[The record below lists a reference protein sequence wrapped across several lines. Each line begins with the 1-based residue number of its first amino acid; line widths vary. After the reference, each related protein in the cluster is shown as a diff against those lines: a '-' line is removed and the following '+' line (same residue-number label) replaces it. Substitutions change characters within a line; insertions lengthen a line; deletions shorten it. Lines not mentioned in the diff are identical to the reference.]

1 MTLEQ
6 ALSKVKKVPASVKEI
21 LHPQQHKKGVSHTA
35 HAALALTAGKS
46 SPTGDVAG
54 ALEKAKQTLN
64 NMMEETEAELDEAVL
79 ECTEFDKHTVG
90 VLDENTRLRAGLGE
104 EVASARADIAEATTV
119 INEAKMEL
127 ESIRIAA
134 EESATQ
140 CAASIKVAKD
150 GLAILEA
157 DLAISIKV
165 ENMTNCDEEETTLFE
180 CGSGYARRL
189 HFAGKAA
196 DLQHF
201 RSATAVSAMQRVAK
215 MAMGK
220 RVTTK
225 FEQPKAIL
233 TKTHKKVRGS
243 KGKPKLTAASKLKKH
258 KQVSL
263 LQQEPEQTPPSRDD
277 PISNETFANISDLVV
292 AEMPE
297 PQSYDP
303 NELMKKCSVSGS
315 SSCPMIRDALSQLTA
330 EVRWARDQAQL
341 ALNELEAECQR
352 MAAEYKAQT
361 EDWEGTLEENN
372 VKFATATGR
381 LNTAEE
387 AIRLKVEEANDLIA
401 ELTVHRRDCADKI
414 REGAE
419 TLCGIKTIRQELYQM
434 NGVNP
439 FMQDCVVSEWMPGEC
454 SAECAGGEMQ
464 MTRTIVVQPNGGA
477 ACPPLV
483 EMSSCNLQPC
493 PIDCVMGDW
502 SEYSACSKDCGGG
515 VMQRSRVAITE
526 AEHGGEMCGEAV
538 DPVQCN
544 VDACDKPCELGFWSD
559 WGECSK
565 ACNAGIQ
572 TRFRDVVVEAGPTG
586 YCPEGDDEDRL
597 GVRYCNDFDCPPDV
611 VVFDKIDMVV
621 MVDGS
626 GSVEW
631 APGGWTKE
639 TQFTEHLLNLLEFGE
654 EGAKAGVVLFS
665 WEAEL
670 VSEMTTDKAAL
681 ESAVAGMSWPGWNT
695 DTAAAL
701 MMAQTTLTN
710 GGRPDVPKEK
720 SIAFLLTDGMPND
733 LLATNAAAADLQEK
747 ARVIVVPIGTNID
760 MDAVTKW
767 ASWPAEENVLAVD
780 DFAGLRVKLGE
791 MLSNL
796 SPKIGCRET
805 LDGHNGYD
813 YVGCQSTT
821 RSGHSCQP
829 WNHQAPHTHN
839 FLPENLPDAHLGP
852 HNFCRNPD
860 MDTTIWCYTTD
871 PGTRWE
877 FCDPRATTEIPEGFA
892 YFDTEPVD
900 PMLLESNA

>member
-1 MTLEQ
+1 MTTPMSFQQ
-6 ALSKVKKVPASVKEI
+6 ATSKVTKVKELPAEVKLMLTQI
-21 LHPQQHKKGVSHTA
+21 GKPHHRAHHTEHAHALQQHG
-35 HAALALTAGKS
+35 S
-46 SPTGDVAG
+46 SPTGDVEG
-54 ALEKAKQTLN
+54 ALNKAKETLN
-64 NMMEETEAELDEAVL
+64 NMMEETEAELDEAIL
-79 ECTEFDKHTVG
+79 ECTEYDRHTVAL
-90 VLDENTRLRAGLGE
+90 LDENTRYRAQLGE
-104 EVASARADIAEATTV
+104 EVAQARSDIADAETT
-119 INEAKMEL
+119 INEARTEL
-127 ESIRIAA
+127 ESIRLAA
-134 EESATQ
+134 EETAAQ
-140 CAASIKVAKD
+140 CAASIKVARD
-150 GLAILEA
+150 GLALLEN
-157 DLAISIKV
+157 DLQISMRV
-165 ENMTNCDEEETTLFE
+165 ENMTNCDEEDTTLLE
-180 CGSGYARRL
+180 CGSGFSRRF
-189 HFAGKAA
+189 HFAGSAA
-196 DLQHF
+196 ASLSQVK
-201 RSATAVSAMQRVAK
+201 TKQGMLAVQRAARMALGKDQSK
-215 MAMGK
+215 MK
-220 RVTTK
+220 ET
-225 FEQPKAIL
+225 FPKAF
-233 TKTHKKVRGS
+233 
-243 KGKPKLTAASKLKKH
+243 KKH
-258 KQVSL
+258 RRKKQ
-263 LQQEPEQTPPSRDD
+263 D
-277 PISNETFANISDLVV
+277 PIELPPGVENVNKSAPASEETLQAIENLTV

-297 PQSYDP
+297 EQSYDP

-559 WGECSK
+559 WGECS
-565 ACNAGIQ
+565 NAGIQ

-631 APGGWTKE
+631 EKGGWTRE
-639 TQFTEHLLNLLEFGE
+639 TQFTEHLLSLLEFGE

-665 WEAEL
+665 WEE
-670 VSEMTTDKAAL
+670 
-681 ESAVAGMSWPGWNT
+681 
-695 DTAAAL
+695 
-701 MMAQTTLTN
+701 
-710 GGRPDVPKEK
+710 
-720 SIAFLLTDGMPND
+720 
-733 LLATNAAAADLQEK
+733 
-747 ARVIVVPIGTNID
+747 
-760 MDAVTKW
+760 
-767 ASWPAEENVLAVD
+767 
-780 DFAGLRVKLGE
+780 
-791 MLSNL
+791 
-796 SPKIGCRET
+796 
-805 LDGHNGYD
+805 
-813 YVGCQSTT
+813 
-821 RSGHSCQP
+821 
-829 WNHQAPHTHN
+829 
-839 FLPENLPDAHLGP
+839 
-852 HNFCRNPD
+852 
-860 MDTTIWCYTTD
+860 
-871 PGTRWE
+871 
-877 FCDPRATTEIPEGFA
+877 
-892 YFDTEPVD
+892 
-900 PMLLESNA
+900 